1 MNNYNKSSIIENNN
15 IYINKNK
22 YNKIIGISY
31 ARDRF
36 KTQLEYNRKSAIEIG
51 KVDENYGY
59 GPDDIDKK
67 FKEKYKDILTK
78 KRGNGYWLWK
88 PYFIL
93 AFNFPNN

>member
-31 ARDRF
+31 ANDRF

-51 KVDENYGY
+51 K
-59 GPDDIDKK
+59 
-67 FKEKYKDILTK
+67 
-78 KRGNGYWLWK
+78 
-88 PYFIL
+88 
-93 AFNFPNN
+93 